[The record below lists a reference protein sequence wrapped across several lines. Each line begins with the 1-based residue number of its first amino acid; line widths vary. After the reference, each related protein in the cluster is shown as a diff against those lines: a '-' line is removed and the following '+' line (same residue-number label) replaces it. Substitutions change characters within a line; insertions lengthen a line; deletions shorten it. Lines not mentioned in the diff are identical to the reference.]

1 MPGWSTKAGMPTPR
15 YAAAAAELNG
25 LIYVVG
31 GIDSSTNSVST
42 NQCYDP
48 STDTWT
54 TKRGY
59 AASVRSLT
67 LAAVDGKLYGFG
79 GYTAQVANFTGGA
92 GIYDPASNSWTPFTL
107 PSPNRTQDSAIGVM
121 QGRIYITAGT
131 DSSTVYRT
139 FTHEYDPTTGTFS
152 SKAPIKTGR
161 YGAFYGVVN
170 GKLHVFGGN
179 GANGLLT
186 SHECYDPVANQ
197 WMDKAPMP
205 IAKRSG
211 ASFTIKNKIY
221 AVGGHE
227 YRNDVRAY
235 DADLDIWLPEKS
247 PLPVGRHASAAA
259 VVNDIGYVFG
269 GSVSGNNYDGSTYAY
284 DPSQDGQAWIN
295 KASMSIARYYASAT
309 AHKGKIHVVGGANTQ
324 ITTSHE
330 CYDPA
335 TNTWTSKAPATRA
348 VRGAAL
354 HSVGSMLYYIGGF
367 DGTNISGVNSEY
379 NPENNTWAQKV
390 NTVAFHNAQS
400 GVINGKIYIHGGVA
414 DTSGNISNSM
424 REYDPVANK
433 WTTKKSSGT
442 SRHSGAS
449 VVVDGK
455 LFLLGGMVNGVR
467 SASVTYYDPITDS
480 YTGLKDLITSGLD
493 WAADVVKG
501 LIYIF
506 GGETARGAYSPGVF
520 VYDPR
525 TGVTGEKASMP
536 EGRIRHNAVAVGDLI
551 FIIGGTK
558 TGGTYLA
565 TSTMYDPAFD
575 PWSRMSRMPTA
586 RHGGGAAAVN
596 NLIYVIGGFNLS
608 GTPTNA
614 NECYDPT
621 TDTWTTKTPIPSAK
635 GQFAIGAINGKV
647 YVASGFTTVM
657 QQNTH
662 EYDPSTNQWTTMD
675 NIPLSRRL
683 CASAVLDGLLY
694 AVGGAPS
701 TASTKNTQY
710 DPVLRVWTDKKALS
724 VGREGATGAAIGGKV
739 YVIGGASGG
748 SPVPRNECYDPA
760 TNTWEEKSPMPTARQ
775 ALSTTAIAIGSIII
789 VAGGRDASGVVA
801 TVERYDTETDKWS
814 TLPDLPNAAEQRM
827 TIGLNGRGYVFGGVV
842 GTSQIFETVYEIV
855 PGEKPSVMIT
865 SPSGTPSAPGGTPLP
880 AVIHWKFYD
889 PDGLPQTQFQ
899 LTIYNADTD
908 TLIHTIKTLSATEQ
922 YTVPD
927 GVLVLGGRYYGE
939 LTAWDAAGLT
949 GTAERFYFVTSQI
962 PTVSN
967 PHPSGTLEA
976 PGGGSMIPRLQLDYF
991 DPEGGAISKS
1001 QWILVDVNGS
1011 PIYDSGE
1018 VFSDNRY
1025 YDVPTEAGLQAGQVY
1040 GWKGRVADNHGVWSE
1055 FTEIQYFITN
1065 HMPGALTPISPENT
1079 YRTGP
1084 RPVFIATI
1092 GDDVEND
1099 GQKFVLQIADDKGF
1113 LNGVQEF
1120 SSADIPAGWEA
1131 KTTAGEFAPIT
1142 GDGVTSDF
1150 EGGQVRYTLQTDLT
1164 ERNEP
1169 YYWRIAPVDASS
1181 GAQGPWSEVR
1191 SIRSINRMDFERV
1204 GVITGSMLAERILI
1218 NLISTISTDGPTPA
1232 QLKVE
1237 VTNNGLDDSPVWE
1250 DATQAVLFGDYHT
1263 FTNNTKT
1270 AEEGA
1275 VKVRITVQANDS
1287 MGPIEISDIAYSF
1300 D

>member
-1 MPGWSTKAGMPTPR
+1 MPGWSTKASMPTPR

-31 GIDSSTNSVST
+31 GRDATHNSSNL
-42 NQCYDP
+42 N
-48 STDTWT
+48 
-54 TKRGY
+54 
-59 AASVRSLT
+59 
-67 LAAVDGKLYGFG
+67 
-79 GYTAQVANFTGGA
+79 
-92 GIYDPASNSWTPFTL
+92 
-107 PSPNRTQDSAIGVM
+107 
-121 QGRIYITAGT
+121 
-131 DSSTVYRT
+131 
-139 FTHEYDPTTGTFS
+139 
-152 SKAPIKTGR
+152 
-161 YGAFYGVVN
+161 
-170 GKLHVFGGN
+170 
-179 GANGLLT
+179 
-186 SHECYDPVANQ
+186 
-197 WMDKAPMP
+197 
-205 IAKRSG
+205 
-211 ASFTIKNKIY
+211 
-221 AVGGHE
+221 
-227 YRNDVRAY
+227 
-235 DADLDIWLPEKS
+235 
-247 PLPVGRHASAAA
+247 
-259 VVNDIGYVFG
+259 
-269 GSVSGNNYDGSTYAY
+269 
-284 DPSQDGQAWIN
+284 
-295 KASMSIARYYASAT
+295 
-309 AHKGKIHVVGGANTQ
+309 
-324 ITTSHE
+324 E

-335 TNTWTSKAPATRA
+335 TNTWTTKKEYVTAAHGIALVNLNGKLYGFGGANFGANTFSSSGGVYSPETNTWGMFNLPTSMRITYAAICAIQGKIYIAGGSTSTESHRTTLYEYNPDTKVFTEKSAMGTPRSGAFYGVVNAKFHVMGGLSGGSTASHECYDPVTNQWIQKASMPVAKHQGASFTIKNRIYAVGGYSFRSDVRVYDAESDTWLPERSTMPVGRHYTAGAAANGIGYTFGGSVSDNNYDGTTYAYDPTQDGQAWTNKASMSSARYHFAATTHKGKIHVVGGHNTNYVTTHQSYDPATDTWSSKAAAPRA
-348 VRGAAL
+348 VVGASL
-354 HSVGSMLYYIGGF
+354 HSVGSMLYFIGGF
-367 DGTNISGVNSEY
+367 DGTTFFGDVDEY
-379 NPENNTWAQKV
+379 DPEKNTWVKKAG
-390 NTVAFHNAQS
+390 TVGFRNAQS
-400 GVINGKIYIHGGVA
+400 GVINGKIYVHGGITN
-414 DTSGNISNSM
+414 TSGTVTNLM
-424 REYDPVANK
+424 REYDPAANK
-433 WTTKKSSGT
+433 WATKRASGT
-442 SRHSGAS
+442 TRHSGAS
-449 VVVDGK
+449 VVLDGK
-455 LFLLGGMVNGVR
+455 LYVLGGYANANR
-467 SASVTYYDPITDS
+467 SATVSYYDPATDLWTS
-480 YTGLKDLITSGLD
+480 LRDLPIAGAD
-493 WAADVVKG
+493 WGAAAVRG
-501 LIYIF
+501 MIYLF
-506 GGETARGAYSPGVF
+506 GGETSNGSSRPDVY
-520 VYDPR
+520 VYDPK
-525 TGVTGEKASMP
+525 TGVSGRKTSMP
-536 EGRIRHNAVAVGDLI
+536 EGKYRHSVISVSDVI
-551 FIIGGTK
+551 FVIGGTVY
-558 TGGTYLA
+558 GGGNVSTV
-565 TSTMYDPAFD
+565 TMYDPVFD
-575 PWSRMSRMPTA
+575 PWSKMSRIPTA

-621 TDTWTTKTPIPSAK
+621 MDTWTTKTPIPSAK

-748 SPVPRNECYDPA
+748 SPVSRNECYDPA

-789 VAGGRDASGVVA
+789 VAGGRDASGAVA

-814 TLPDLPNAAEQRM
+814 TLPNLPDAAEQRM

-855 PGEKPSVMIT
+855 PGERPSVMIT

-889 PDGLPQTQFQ
+889 PEGLPQTQFQ

-908 TLIHTIKTLSATEQ
+908 TQIHTIKTLSATEQ

-1099 GQKFVLQIADDKGF
+1099 GQKFVLQIADDQGF
-1113 LNGVQEF
+1113 TNGVQEF

-1164 ERNEP
+1164 ERKEP
-1169 YYWRIAPVDASS
+1169 YYWRIASVDASS

-1270 AEEGA
+1270 ADEGA